1 MRFCLPFFV
10 GLALFCGTLKAQTE
24 VRMQE
29 VCSAAQMPGLA
40 WVHCNA
46 DTVLSEGAV
55 GVSKRGRAA
64 KLHVTQAM
72 RVGSLTK
79 WFSTLIIE
87 KAIQAGVIRRNPR
100 FFDCFPTWKSNS
112 LKAYHNLRLSDL
124 VAMRSGLPSYTYTHA
139 EPAAGSFTG
148 NAHERRLQFLQWC
161 FQQHP
166 VSKPRRSYRFCNP
179 AFVAAIAMLEVRS
192 HTPFRQAMAQL
203 LEPLH
208 MVPQWGQPNASDT
221 NAVWGHTGIGI
232 PESPAQPEAL
242 EWLDPA
248 GNLCLSPHDL
258 GRCVQH
264 WLKAARGTPSPLVS
278 AAHVQQVLRYRSGFH
293 GGWFITQSASGT
305 PYLQHL
311 GNPGSF
317 LCLVQIAPAKGEAV
331 VLMCNIQNQ
340 AATEALQHL
349 ALEMLE

>member
-1 MRFCLPFFV
+1 MHFYLRFLVWVAF
-10 GLALFCGTLKAQTE
+10 GWGTLQAQTE

-55 GVSKRGRAA
+55 GVSKWGRAA
-64 KLHVTQAM
+64 KLQVTQAM

-87 KAIQAGVIRRNPR
+87 KAIQSGIIRGNTR
-100 FFDCFPTWKSNS
+100 FFECFPTWKSKA

-124 VAMRSGLPSYTYTHA
+124 VAMRSGLPSYTYTYA

-148 NAHERRLQFLQWC
+148 NAQERRLQFLQWC
-161 FQQHP
+161 FQQNP

-179 AFVAAIAMLEVRS
+179 AFVAAIAMVEARS
-192 HTPFRQAMAQL
+192 HIPYRQAMAQL

-221 NAVWGHTGIGI
+221 NAVWGHTGQRV
-232 PESPAQPEAL
+232 PEAPAQPEAL

-248 GNLCLSPHDL
+248 GNVCLSPHDV
-258 GRCVQH
+258 GRCVQL
-264 WLKAARGTPSPLVS
+264 WLKAARSTPSPLVS
-278 AAHVQQVLRYRSGFH
+278 VEQVQQVLRYRSGFH
-293 GGWFITQSASGT
+293 GGWFITRSADGGR
-305 PYLQHL
+305 YLQHL

-317 LCLVQIAPAKGEAV
+317 LCLVQIAPAKAEAV